1 MEYVKDHDI
10 AREIV
15 QDAFANLWEK
25 RDSIQLDRS
34 PKSYLGTS
42 VRNRCLN
49 YLRDHKKFDRSI
61 LEFEGLGAGHDY
73 VEHDHLVVDEL
84 KASIEKA
91 TNDLP
96 DKCRQVFL
104 KNRVENMKYKEIADE
119 LDISVKT
126 VEAQMSK
133 ALRIMRD
140 KLSEFIT
147 LFLIIIELLNK
158 Q

>member
-1 MEYVKDHDI
+1 MEYVKDIDI

-15 QDAFANLWEK
+15 QEVFTRLWEK
-25 RDSIQLDRS
+25 KEHIEDDGN
-34 PKSYLGTS
+34 PVSYLGTS

-49 YLRDHKKFDRSI
+49 YLRDNKKFSTGLI
-61 LEFEGLGAGHDY
+61 EIEGLGE
-73 VEHDHLVVDEL
+73 EHVYIEQDEL
-84 KASIEKA
+84 VTAELKRKIEDA
-91 TNDLP
+91 ITALP
-96 DKCRQVFL
+96 DKCRKIFL
-104 KNRVENMKYKEIADE
+104 LSRMEGMKYMEIAGE

-140 KLSEFIT
+140 KLDDFI
-147 LFLIIIELLNK
+147 